1 MHFYSSFD
9 VLGYDHLASSVWGI
23 LALSSC
29 HVLLVLSLLDLALLS
44 YFYRWV
50 MLSVVVFAFMF
61 FLRTCEHANM
71 WTCEHANMRTCEH
84 VNMRTCEHVNMRT
97 FEHANMPTCEHVNIL
112 VILIFFSLLPVG
124 HACCCFLCVLF
135 LFFAFCSLMLCLG
148 VQPKTRKDL
157 CVVRTVLGS
166 EMSPLK
172 GKGEGSNL
180 NDVAFNRFSFIFKRF
195 RF

>member
-1 MHFYSSFD
+1 
-9 VLGYDHLASSVWGI
+9 
-23 LALSSC
+23 
-29 HVLLVLSLLDLALLS
+29 
-44 YFYRWV
+44 
-50 MLSVVVFAFMF
+50 
-61 FLRTCEHANM
+61 
-71 WTCEHANMRTCEH
+71 MRTCEH

-97 FEHANMPTCEHVNIL
+97 FEHANMPTCKHVNIL

-157 CVVRTVLGS
+157 CVVRTVLRS

-180 NDVAFNRFSFIFKRF
+180 NDVAFNPFSLNDVASIYNYNFCAADHNNNNRNPWASFAIACLLFVLVAFSVFFFFFFAFFSVSVVFVRSFIMTLCCVICIYRHPNAIVFYRF
-195 RF
+195 L